1 MHYLAQERFIHRDLA
16 CRNILLYSDS
26 EIKIGDFG
34 LMRRLTGD
42 IYKMEEKRK
51 IPIAWSAPESLRRR
65 EFSIYR
71 KQFSIIPKSIK

>member
-1 MHYLAQERFIHRDLA
+1 MFDLGMEYLAQERFIHRDLA

-34 LMRRLTGD
+34 LMRRLTTD

-51 IPIAWSAPESLRRR
+51 IPIAWSAPESLRKR

-71 KQFSIIPKSIK
+71 KLLFY